1 MTREPSVAMI
11 AYEDLERH
19 DYLQFVADYKARH
32 GKSRGAEEA
41 WAEHIGRKPNTWAV
55 WKRAHWPDLV
65 VKRNAPTGDEHPE
78 RNPADVPTDGDTG
91 PAPTNGNL
99 PAIPAAHSIVSE
111 RISALPAHDDASA
124 LDKLRGRVAV
134 LEAFMEALQE
144 QQRPSA
150 SQRTDSASAHSDALE
165 RIHEAL
171 ARMDARLQAVETSP
185 PPIALP
191 AHSDAPARPSAW
203 ERTEPPVWKS
213 QGSNSLRIC
222 WRGSTSTPGRPAWK
236 SGPLLI
242 WLCARFGP

>member
-1 MTREPSVAMI
+1 MI

-171 ARMDARLQAVETSP
+171 ARMDARLQAVKPRHRLSHCQR
-185 PPIALP
+185 IRMRQRGRAHGNAL
-191 AHSDAPARPSAW
+191 SRLSG
-203 ERTEPPVWKS
+203 RVR
-213 QGSNSLRIC
+213 GSNSLRIC

-242 WLCARFGP
+242 WRCARFGP